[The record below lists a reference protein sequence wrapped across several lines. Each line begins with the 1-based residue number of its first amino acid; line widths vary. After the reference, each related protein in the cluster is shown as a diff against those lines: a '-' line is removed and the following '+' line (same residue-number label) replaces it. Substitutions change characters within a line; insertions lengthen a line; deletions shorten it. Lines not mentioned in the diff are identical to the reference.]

1 VVATERLSLAE
12 GQALFLV
19 SDGTVH
25 TEFPASAHYPTPPDP
40 RQTLL
45 SQVSPASVTEDA
57 WRTDFHDIAFLRPF
71 DVGPGAPI
79 WRSQQ
84 VRPARLPG
92 LNGEDLLAAI
102 QTLRARSA
110 DMFESYAAALR
121 AGFPAYQ
128 ALDLEP
134 VGAGQVAL
142 TWRERGQ
149 TYYAHELSEGT
160 LRFIWLCAI
169 LHSPD
174 PPRMVLLDEPEVSL
188 HPELLKILSDL
199 LDDASHRTQLLVAT
213 QSPELVSWL
222 KPEQVVVLDL
232 DEEGWT
238 TATPATQIDLDEW
251 LKRYTLGELWVRG
264 DLGGRP

>member
-1 VVATERLSLAE
+1 VAEERLSLD
-12 GQALFLV
+12 GVRVLFLG
-19 SDGTVH
+19 SNGTLRAVLPSRQ
-25 TEFPASAHYPTPPDP
+25 EDIPELNP
-40 RQTLL
+40 RETLL
-45 SQVSPASVTEDA
+45 AQWSAADPTAHS
-57 WRTDFHDIAFLRPF
+57 WRGEFSGVAMFRPF
-71 DVGPGAPI
+71 DVGAGAPV

-84 VRPARLPG
+84 VRPASVPG
-92 LNGEDLLAAI
+92 PNGEDLLAAL
-102 QTLRARSA
+102 QTLRSRSPGLF
-110 DMFESYAAALR
+110 DNCEAALR

-142 TWRERGQ
+142 AWRERGQ

-160 LRFIWLCAI
+160 LRFLWLCTI
-169 LHSPD
+169 LHSSD
-174 PPRMVLLDEPEVSL
+174 PPRMVLIDEPEVSL

-238 TATPATQIDLDEW
+238 KATPATELDLDEW
-251 LKRYTLGELWVRG
+251 LKRYTLGELWVQG
-264 DLGGRP
+264 TIGGRP